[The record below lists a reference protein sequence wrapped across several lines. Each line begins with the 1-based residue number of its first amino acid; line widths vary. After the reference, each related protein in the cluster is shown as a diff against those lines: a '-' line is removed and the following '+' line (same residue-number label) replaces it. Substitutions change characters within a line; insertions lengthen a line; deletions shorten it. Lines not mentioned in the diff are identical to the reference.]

1 MKYKITFEFYSLLMY
16 LSPISSSQ
24 FLTDNRNVQ
33 IIKFKRPMGVT
44 RLLRLFYLQSAVEN

>member
-24 FLTDNRNVQ
+24 FLTDKNVQ